1 MYLIAEATRP
11 CMWPGRF
18 SSAHGTPLIHKDY
31 SISGHT
37 KVVEYLVS
45 FAAQD
50 KNGSIVFAKDA
61 YGTLVLCLHQTRIN
75 LNPTGKTPLQWAM
88 DRLQRIK
95 MSATSSSTSLAE
107 VQMQL
112 QQIVNIISNFIQQ
125 QHGQADS
132 MRDAGSG
139 GENSTYQVQLEAIT
153 NKVASMTTVDDID
166 EIGILLGNLSL

>member
-1 MYLIAEATRP
+1 
-11 CMWPGRF
+11 
-18 SSAHGTPLIHKDY
+18 
-31 SISGHT
+31 
-37 KVVEYLVS
+37 
-45 FAAQD
+45 
-50 KNGSIVFAKDA
+50 
-61 YGTLVLCLHQTRIN
+61 
-75 LNPTGKTPLQWAM
+75 
-88 DRLQRIK
+88 
-95 MSATSSSTSLAE
+95 
-107 VQMQL
+107 MQL